1 MRDAIDLWTYLAQ
14 EPLLWLTL
22 TLVAYLAA
30 DAVGERLRHP
40 LANPV
45 LISVILIGAV
55 LLATGTPYARY
66 FEGAQFVHFML
77 GPATV
82 ALAFPLHENLPRL
95 KRTALPML
103 AALAAG
109 SLTAIGTAVAVAW
122 ALGVRGETLLSVAP
136 KSATAPVALGVS
148 EQIGGIPS
156 LTAVLVIITGIVGAV
171 IATPLLNFCGLT
183 DWRARGF
190 AVGVAAHG
198 IGTAHAFRINSTA
211 GAFSGIGMGLNALL
225 TAVLAPLLISLFV

>member
-1 MRDAIDLWTYLAQ
+1 MNNAAALWSYLAQ

-30 DAVGERLRHP
+30 DAISGRSRHP

-55 LLATGTPYARY
+55 LLVTGIPYARY

-82 ALAFPLHENLPRL
+82 SLAMPLHANLGRL
-95 KRTALPML
+95 RRTFLPML
-103 AALAAG
+103 AALFAG
-109 SLTAIGTAVAVAW
+109 SLTAIGAAVGVAW
-122 ALGVRGETLLSVAP
+122 ALGVRGETLLSIAP
-136 KSATAPVALGVS
+136 KSATAPVAIGVA
-148 EQIGGIPS
+148 EQIGGLPS
-156 LTAVLVIITGIVGAV
+156 LTAVLVILTGVIGAV
-171 IATPLLNFCGLT
+171 IATPLLNACGFT

-190 AVGVAAHG
+190 AVGIAAHG
-198 IGTAHAFRINSTA
+198 IGTAHAFRVNSTA
-211 GAFSGIGMGLNALL
+211 GAFAGIGMGLNAML
-225 TAVLAPLLISLFV
+225 TAVLAPLLFSLF